1 MEPEDP
7 LNGRDFA
14 DEELDAR
21 LSALFRS
28 CEPNDPSA
36 GFASRTMKAVRRQ
49 ALPPGRRRLRTPLA
63 MLTGWAALIAGVSI
77 SAWMLA
83 LNQPM
88 LASAFTIL
96 VSGGIGIGVTLVQ
109 FAGSNLALSD
119 ALATTGRAV
128 LRAVATTEGS
138 TGLVLIAVVGAVSL
152 SMLRHLLMPEGTE
165 RGVSQWQ
172 EL

>member
-1 MEPEDP
+1 
-7 LNGRDFA
+7 
-14 DEELDAR
+14 
-21 LSALFRS
+21 
-28 CEPNDPSA
+28 
-36 GFASRTMKAVRRQ
+36 
-49 ALPPGRRRLRTPLA
+49 